1 MEYSKEGLKLTERFE
16 GCRLEAYPDPA
27 TGGAP
32 WTIGYGHTGADVFP
46 SLLITQEEAEKLL
59 LQDVQKAVDHVN
71 SKLKIEVTQGEFD
84 ALVDFAFNC
93 GCRNLDNSTLLKK
106 VNEGDFN
113 SAAIEFLKWDMAG
126 GHVMAGL
133 LRRREAEAALFLSDI
148 AK

>member
-1 MEYSKEGLKLTERFE
+1 MNYSKDGLKLTEQFE

-59 LQDVQKAVDHVN
+59 LHDVQKAVDHVN

-106 VNEGDFN
+106 VNEGDHEG
-113 SAAIEFLKWDMAG
+113 AAAEFLKWDMAG

-133 LRRREAEAALFLSDI
+133 LKRRQAEVALFLSDI